1 MNQSSH
7 ISFGRMA
14 ELVDAHALG
23 ACGVTHQSSTLCSPT
38 NSYRLVHTVDPEL
51 TVLVCVTVRMK
62 RCKVR
67 CINCNTL
74 HWRKKNGGYSK
85 TFKPINSLR
94 IDRQNVLFCNTA
106 INKPLI
112 YTFFKVLLLA
122 ILQVVLQQMQHIQ
135 CNVSVL
141 QLKTRRCSHY
151 VR

>member
-1 MNQSSH
+1 MNQFSQKL
-7 ISFGRMA
+7 FGRLA
-14 ELVDAHALG
+14 ELADAYALG
-23 ACGVTHQSSTLCSPT
+23 AYDFGHESSTLSSPT
-38 NSYRLVHTVDPEL
+38 TGKIATVVKQFAIKVTL
-51 TVLVCVTVRMK
+51 QSVLHCMQRVAK
-62 RCKVR
+62 RGQF
-67 CINCNTL
+67 
-74 HWRKKNGGYSK
+74 GGSTK
-85 TFKPINSLR
+85 TSRAITSLR

-141 QLKTRRCSHY
+141 QSKTRRCSHY